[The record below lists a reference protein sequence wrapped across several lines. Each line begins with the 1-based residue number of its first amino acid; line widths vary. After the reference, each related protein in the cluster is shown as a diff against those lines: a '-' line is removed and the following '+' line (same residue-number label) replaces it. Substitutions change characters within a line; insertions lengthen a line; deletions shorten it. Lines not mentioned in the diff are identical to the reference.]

1 MILIIS
7 LCIYIFRT
15 KLYQMCKCS
24 EVQDFIRKV
33 DYTFYQNLVEV
44 LMPNVLRPIPSE
56 FHRSILSS
64 YDRNF
69 ICRVNSLLMILQVR

>member
-1 MILIIS
+1 MKRILKTFHAI
-7 LCIYIFRT
+7 CRT

-56 FHRSILSS
+56 FDID
-64 YDRNF
+64 YDCIF
-69 ICRVNSLLMILQVR
+69 LLLFLINV

>member
-1 MILIIS
+1 
-7 LCIYIFRT
+7 
-15 KLYQMCKCS
+15 MCKCS

-56 FHRSILSS
+56 LYSPFHYIL
-64 YDRNF
+64 
-69 ICRVNSLLMILQVR
+69 IMLLWY

>member
-1 MILIIS
+1 MIKNLLIF
-7 LCIYIFRT
+7 CVFFRT

-56 FHRSILSS
+56 LIIDHSII
-64 YDRNF
+64 Y
-69 ICRVNSLLMILQVR
+69 